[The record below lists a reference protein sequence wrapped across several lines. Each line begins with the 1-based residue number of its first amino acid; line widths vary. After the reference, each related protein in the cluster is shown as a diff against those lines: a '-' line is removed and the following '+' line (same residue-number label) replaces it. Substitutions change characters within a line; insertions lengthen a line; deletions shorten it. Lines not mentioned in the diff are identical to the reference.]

1 MFEAVRDQAKKQSAY
16 QPHTNCFQPNLNSS
30 NSFQLLRFLL
40 SISIMA
46 YFTWKE
52 TGLTGD
58 CASLEAM
65 AARFEE
71 AAALMRR
78 MAAEGV
84 VLERHSDGQHI
95 THSDAGVFAAY
106 GFIDEQS
113 PVRQLNLIDPT

>member
-1 MFEAVRDQAKKQSAY
+1 
-16 QPHTNCFQPNLNSS
+16 
-30 NSFQLLRFLL
+30 
-40 SISIMA
+40 MA

-52 TGLTGD
+52 TGLTAD

-78 MAAEGV
+78 MASEGF

-95 THSDAGVFAAY
+95 THGDATVFEAY
-106 GFIDEQS
+106 GFINEES
-113 PVRQLNLIDPT
+113 PVRQLDLIA

>member
-1 MFEAVRDQAKKQSAY
+1 MFEAVSDQAKKQSAY
-16 QPHTNCFQPNLNSS
+16 QPHTNCLQLNLIPPNSL
-30 NSFQLLRFLL
+30 QTQRLLR

-78 MAAEGV
+78 MASEGF

-113 PVRQLNLIDPT
+113 PVRQLNLIDPD

>member
-1 MFEAVRDQAKKQSAY
+1 M
-16 QPHTNCFQPNLNSS
+16 P
-30 NSFQLLRFLL
+30 
-40 SISIMA
+40 

-52 TGLTGD
+52 TGLTAD

-78 MAAEGV
+78 MAAEGFA
-84 VLERHSDGQHI
+84 LERHSDGQHI
-95 THSDAGVFAAY
+95 THPDPAVFEAY

-113 PVRQLNLIDPT
+113 PVRQLNLIEPG

>member
-1 MFEAVRDQAKKQSAY
+1 
-16 QPHTNCFQPNLNSS
+16 
-30 NSFQLLRFLL
+30 
-40 SISIMA
+40 MA

-78 MAAEGV
+78 MASEGF
-84 VLERHSDGQHI
+84 VLDLGGRGQRI
-95 THSDAGVFAAY
+95 THPDPAVFEAY
-106 GFIDEQS
+106 GFVSEEP
-113 PVRQLNLIDPT
+113 PVRQLTLLSDTSTAEGA